1 MQLHILLVPI
11 SRKNQQHLVLKLNLF
26 LQRLRK
32 KKSLRKSYL
41 KKIRITLMVFMQT
54 GKQKIQYQRKNQLQ
68 IKLLSIK
75 KRNQLL
81 L

>member
-68 IKLLSIK
+68 RKLLSIK
-75 KRNQLL
+75 KKNQLL